1 MTLGFQDGLSIITSI
16 LIRGRQEDQRGEVTM
31 EAEIK
36 MRYFE
41 DGGRD
46 CAFFALKWVPSSY
59 AILGTNLAGWM
70 NTWMD
75 LE

>member
-1 MTLGFQDGLSIITSI
+1 
-16 LIRGRQEDQRGEVTM
+16 M

-41 DGGRD
+41 DGGRG
-46 CAFFALKWVPSSY
+46 CTFFALKWVPSSY
-59 AILGTNLAGWM
+59 AILDTNLAGWM

>member
-1 MTLGFQDGLSIITSI
+1 
-16 LIRGRQEDQRGEVTM
+16 M
-31 EAEIK
+31 EANIK

-41 DGGRD
+41 DGGRG
-46 CAFFALKWVPSSY
+46 CAFFARKWVPSSY